1 MDKLNRKPSI
11 EVYYPPNSI
20 AKLLVTHY
28 PLVLVVSN
36 FFQESLALGKW
47 ASISFENKFK
57 DTKII
62 KSKGKLHFSGI
73 PDGELWVTL
82 SSEVCLHGSG
92 RLFWLLLVGQRWFIC
107 PLLQWRKAGER
118 TTEVI
123 FWGLEN
129 LKSSFIFFFIPKDQP
144 TPDTFSRPFHG
155 ILCERTCQSWGGCPA
170 SDYLVH
176 IAEPMC
182 VFFFSTGR
190 FLGTYLGSGK
200 NRPSALPVCSVWCL
214 PVCLLPN
221 FKGWLW
227 VNVCLINVSSAKFNL
242 AYLLLDIISLSLLL
256 IHFYK

>member
-1 MDKLNRKPSI
+1 MGHLVFRSVPPWQWPFILAFISRTKV
-11 EVYYPPNSI
+11 VY
-20 AKLLVTHY
+20 
-28 PLVLVVSN
+28 
-36 FFQESLALGKW
+36 
-47 ASISFENKFK
+47 
-57 DTKII
+57 
-62 KSKGKLHFSGI
+62 
-73 PDGELWVTL
+73 L
-82 SSEVCLHGSG
+82 SSAPVEEG
-92 RLFWLLLVGQRWFIC
+92 RGKDNRSHLLRFREFKIQLYF
-107 PLLQWRKAGER
+107 
-118 TTEVI
+118 
-123 FWGLEN
+123 
-129 LKSSFIFFFIPKDQP
+129 FFFIPKDQP

-155 ILCERTCQSWGGCPA
+155 ILCEHTCQSWGGCPA

-200 NRPSALPVCSVWCL
+200 NRQSALPVCSVWCV